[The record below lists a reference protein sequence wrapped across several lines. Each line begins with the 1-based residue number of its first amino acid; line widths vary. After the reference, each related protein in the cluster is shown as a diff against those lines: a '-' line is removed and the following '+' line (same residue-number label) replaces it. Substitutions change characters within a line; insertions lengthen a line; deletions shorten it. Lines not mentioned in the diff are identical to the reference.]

1 MRINN
6 KRFGEYKE
14 TVKLFYLWLI
24 HLKNLNACLHKDLF
38 LQRKSFLYFNF
49 LLSNSLSLSLI
60 ALSLFLSPSTFSDT
74 WWNQIASDTLTHT
87 RTHTHNSI
95 GMRRIW
101 EVTFLMLKVARKKHT
116 RIKNILWN
124 LKKLKQADLTEKY
137 LKIIC
142 DHKSIKNCD
151 CHD

>member
-1 MRINN
+1 M
-6 KRFGEYKE
+6 
-14 TVKLFYLWLI
+14 WLI

-49 LLSNSLSLSLI
+49 FLSNSLSLSLI

-87 RTHTHNSI
+87 HPHKYSHTQTHNSI

-124 LKKLKQADLTEKY
+124 LKKFKQADLTEKY

>member
-1 MRINN
+1 MHVCTKIFFFNEN
-6 KRFGEYKE
+6 
-14 TVKLFYLWLI
+14 LFFISISFSLT
-24 HLKNLNACLHKDLF
+24 LF
-38 LQRKSFLYFNF
+38 
-49 LLSNSLSLSLI
+49 LSLSLT
-60 ALSLFLSPSTFSDT
+60 ALFLFLSPSTFSDT
-74 WWNQIASDTLTHT
+74 WWNQIASDTLTHTPTHT